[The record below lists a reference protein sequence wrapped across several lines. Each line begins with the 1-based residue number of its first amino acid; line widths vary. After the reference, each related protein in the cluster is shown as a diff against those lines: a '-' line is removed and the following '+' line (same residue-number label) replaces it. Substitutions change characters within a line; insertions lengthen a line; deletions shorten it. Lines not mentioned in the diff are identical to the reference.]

1 MITESRTA
9 KGIAMNTALE
19 ALIEKARAVKM
30 TEAQL
35 REQRISFVYGNTHI
49 ENERITREM
58 VVQAD
63 ARVSQETEAH
73 ERLGQGSEE

>member
-1 MITESRTA
+1 MTA
-9 KGIAMNTALE
+9 ALE
-19 ALIEKARAVKM
+19 ALIEKARTLTM

-58 VVQAD
+58 VVEAD
-63 ARVSQETEAH
+63 AKVCLELEGRAGRDDAVEK
-73 ERLGQGSEE
+73 

>member
-1 MITESRTA
+1 
-9 KGIAMNTALE
+9 MNTALE

>member
-1 MITESRTA
+1 MTA
-9 KGIAMNTALE
+9 ALE
-19 ALIEKARAVKM
+19 ALIEKARTVKM

-58 VVQAD
+58 VIEAD
-63 ARVSQETEAH
+63 TKVYH
-73 ERLGQGSEE
+73 EMEGHADHDLVAEK

>member
-1 MITESRTA
+1 
-9 KGIAMNTALE
+9 MNTALE
-19 ALIEKARAVKM
+19 ALIEKARTVKM

-58 VVQAD
+58 VIQAD
-63 ARVSQETEAH
+63 ARVSQETEAS
-73 ERLGQGSEE
+73 GQFGQAAEE

>member
-1 MITESRTA
+1 MTA
-9 KGIAMNTALE
+9 ALD
-19 ALIEKARAVKM
+19 ALIEKARTVTM

-58 VVQAD
+58 VIEAD
-63 ARVSQETEAH
+63 AKVCH
-73 ERLGQGSEE
+73 EMEGRSGRDNSDNK